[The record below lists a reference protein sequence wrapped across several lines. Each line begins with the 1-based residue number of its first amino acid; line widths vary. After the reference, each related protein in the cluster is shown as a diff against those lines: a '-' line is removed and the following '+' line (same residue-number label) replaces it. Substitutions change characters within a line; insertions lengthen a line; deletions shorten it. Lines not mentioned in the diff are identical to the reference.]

1 MCGNKTFL
9 LLPKII
15 LYCKDCFLNFTF
27 KYDFIN
33 GKSRYTNQYNDNIA
47 SSVTGL
53 TAAHASEF
61 TETPYSTVGRIFK
74 NYLNSIKP
82 RICAETL
89 KLSKNTERLV
99 IEIDDF
105 AIMKGHSY
113 NTGIHDLRNE
123 TLLHLV
129 KGQKLNELYEDRE
142 KNYHKFAEET
152 FPNAVRIADRFYVNR
167 YALDALQDIRRRVTS
182 DLFSQNRTLLKCNKN
197 LLSKRNDQLDEKE
210 SAILNKLLY
219 LSSEL
224 EKVYCWKENLI
235 EWYDCCINVNQA
247 TIVFD
252 KWLYS
257 GKSLNIPEIDIAI
270 KTFENWKQEIVNY
283 HLYRFTN
290 APVEGMN
297 NKIKAIQRRHYFK
310 RNRDYY

>member
-1 MCGNKTFL
+1 M
-9 LLPKII
+9 
-15 LYCKDCFLNFTF
+15 
-27 KYDFIN
+27 
-33 GKSRYTNQYNDNIA
+33 
-47 SSVTGL
+47 
-53 TAAHASEF
+53 
-61 TETPYSTVGRIFK
+61 
-74 NYLNSIKP
+74 
-82 RICAETL
+82 
-89 KLSKNTERLV
+89 
-99 IEIDDF
+99 
-105 AIMKGHSY
+105 
-113 NTGIHDLRNE
+113 
-123 TLLHLV
+123 
-129 KGQKLNELYEDRE
+129 
-142 KNYHKFAEET
+142 
-152 FPNAVRIADRFYVNR
+152 
-167 YALDALQDIRRRVTS
+167 
-182 DLFSQNRTLLKCNKN
+182 
-197 LLSKRNDQLDEKE
+197 SKRNDQLDEKE

-224 EKVYCWKENLI
+224 EKVYWWKEYLI